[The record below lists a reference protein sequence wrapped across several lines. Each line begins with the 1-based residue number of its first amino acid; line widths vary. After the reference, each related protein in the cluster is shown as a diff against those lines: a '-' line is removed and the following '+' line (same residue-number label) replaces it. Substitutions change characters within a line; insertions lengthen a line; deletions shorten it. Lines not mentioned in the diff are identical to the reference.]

1 MQTRSSSKFIS
12 ESSSNPISI
21 NSKHRNQRHSKPRV
35 EPFSIPIVTMADN
48 RTMEEML
55 QAPTEGYGDAVV
67 NEISR
72 FTQKFE
78 ETFGE
83 AWKRFKE
90 MLRQCPHHRFLELH
104 QIDTFYN
111 GLNEHEKDSLNV
123 TAGENLL
130 RKTPQDALT
139 IIENKSKVRYS
150 QNKPVAFKVSTTSR
164 GNSSSTDARIDK
176 LTDTISNLVET
187 FNKKMT
193 TLAMVKAVEE
203 TCVIYGGAHPFM
215 IALLPIAIFQVLA
228 RLRNQGNNQGNYQ
241 NRGSNF
247 NQGNNQNQGRGN
259 NFNKGPTYQAPTH
272 QPQVA
277 TPSDFQAYMMANK
290 AVMKNMQTQMTSL
303 TTSNIELKKMF
314 GQFMKMNTASSSGT
328 GSLPSNIVPN
338 PREDFK
344 AITTRSGVTLAGPL
358 APLPPSKEPSLA
370 STFSTPISFPKMPE
384 VTKDTL
390 KLTIPYPSRAN
401 KQKLREKD
409 DNLDLKF
416 VKIFRNLHFEL
427 SFADALFHMP
437 KFALMFKS
445 LLNNKEKLFD
455 LATTSMNKNCSA
467 VILKKLP
474 EKLGDQGKFL
484 ISCDFPELDKCLAL
498 ADLGAS
504 INLMPLSICRKLSLP
519 ELSST
524 QMILEL
530 ADRSTTRPAGKIV
543 IEVYRTPCP
552 IKGILSFDQKKN
564 ITQISSFSHNLK
576 IQSKMEQPNLTVAK
590 IPILDTRKFKQWKF
604 KIQQYLQN
612 EHYALWEVIEFGD
625 SCKVPQ
631 EASGTG
637 SASEGSAKKGR
648 IVAVT
653 SKDMQKRRNDVK
665 ARTTLLLALPDEH
678 QLRFSKYKTAEE
690 LWAAILK
697 TFGGNEATKKTK
709 KNQLKQQY
717 GNFKAEGKETLEQTF
732 NRLQVIVSH
741 LEFMD
746 VEIEQDD
753 LNQKFLN
760 SLAPEWLMYTI
771 VWRNRSDLDTMTK
784 NSSGKEE
791 VSTASFPTASTQI
804 KYEEIN
810 QIDEDDIEE
819 MDINWNMTPLSMRAD
834 RFWKKTGKKIAIQGT
849 DVAGFNKSKVEC
861 FNCHKMGHFTRECRA
876 PRSQDKGRRENFKQG
891 SKTEEQ
897 APKALMAID
906 EKNTDSLNT
915 KITKLSKK
923 LSDTK
928 TTLYHY
934 KLGLSQVEARLVEFK
949 NQEIKFCKKI
959 RGLEFNV
966 ECKNDRIKRLTKEL
980 EELKKGKEE
989 QGGTQIQCCSP
1000 PPAQVYS
1007 PSKRDMSWTG
1017 LPEFVDD
1024 TITDYS
1030 RPSPSIESNSNDLQS
1045 SNSFV
1050 SENEESSSSISSK
1063 HVITFVKAADSPTVI
1078 KTNKDETVRKS
1089 SIKYAEM
1096 YRKTSKSSNVR
1107 GNQRNWNNLKS
1118 QQLGENVLMK
1128 NKACF
1133 KCGHFDHLAYD
1144 CGVCVE
1150 QRKTWA
1156 KNNYTHKSRS
1166 PRTVFHKTGKTPMRT
1181 NRQNMNV
1188 AQPIRT
1194 SFAKPAHSYIRRP
1207 FQRTSA
1213 VRTQFRVPRVSNVNT
1228 KFTTVNK
1235 KFPTVAKAS
1244 ADESILWHRRLGHLN
1259 FKTMN
1264 KLVRHNLFRGLPSK
1278 CFENN
1283 HTYVACLEGKQH
1295 KASCKTKLVNSVT
1308 KPIHTLHIDLFGPTF
1323 DETSGILRN
1332 FITEIE
1338 NLKELKI
1345 KREFSNART
1354 PQQNEVAERRNRTLI
1369 EAARTML
1376 ADAKLPVTFWAEA
1389 VNTACYVQNRVLVNK
1404 SQNKTP
1410 YELFNGRTPAI
1421 GFLKPFGC
1429 HVMILNTL
1437 DHLGKFDAKG
1447 DEGYFIGYSM
1457 SNKAFRLHEVHMESS
1472 TSNAQD
1478 ACNADAL
1485 ESNGISNPT
1494 ATSTNP
1500 PVDHMET
1507 LTVETLIPTVSS
1519 PVPTAC
1525 LDDSLEPSSDT
1536 RLISKR
1542 VTSQDDTPSLDNIL
1556 NLSNRFEDILRV
1568 TTNTDDTHRVEAD
1581 LGNMENNISASP
1593 TPTFR
1598 IHKDHPKSQN
1608 VWILVDCPDGVRPI
1622 ETKWVLKNKKDERGI
1637 VIRNKARLV
1646 AQGHTQE
1653 EGIDYEE
1660 VFAPVARTEA
1670 IRLFLVYASF
1680 MGFTVYQMN
1689 VKSAFLYGTIDGE
1702 VYVMQPPRFQ
1712 DLKFLA
1718 RVYKVEKAM
1727 YGLHQ
1732 APRAWYGTLSKY
1744 LLTNGFQRGIIDQT
1758 LFIRRHRGDFI
1769 LVQVYVDDI
1778 IFGSSNPQLCR
1789 EFEALMHEKFQMN
1802 VMGELNFFLGLQVL
1816 QKNDGIFLSQD
1827 KYVGDILKK
1836 FGYSDVRSANT
1847 PMDKENPWGKDETG
1861 KDVDLHLY
1869 RSMIGSLMY
1878 LTASR
1883 PYIMFAV
1890 CDCARHQV
1898 TPKECHLHAVKR
1910 IFRYLK
1916 IVDFVKASHIRYAL
1930 TINPTVY
1937 VSHIQQFWSTARI
1950 ETTDEGTNI
1959 LATVDGKLRT
1969 ISESSIRRNLKL
1981 NDEEGISTL
1990 PDVELFEN
1998 LALMGYNILP
2008 NQKFTF
2014 RKTVPLFD
2022 SMRVHSGE
2030 GSGTLTEPHHTPSP
2044 EAQQSPHT
2052 TPSSPS
2058 LPPATT
2064 ETILTSTPTKIP
2076 TLKQY
2081 SKRARI
2087 AQSSALPT
2095 ATDEPASP
2103 LGDDSQGEA
2112 FPTVSGFDARQDK
2125 ENIIKTSALPHD
2137 STPRVT
2143 FLAADEGN
2151 LEISNLKARI
2161 KMLEDKDGG
2170 GAEPSGED
2178 APIKGRILEI
2188 GRKQVVQV
2196 VSVPPTAE
2204 VSTVGIPTGSVM
2216 VHTASPIFTTASVV
2230 TPYSRRKA
2238 REDQRMDE
2246 QIARDAEIARI
2257 HAEEEL
2263 HMLIDGL
2270 DRNNETIAKY
2280 LQEYEQFATDL
2291 SIGEKIDMINELVKY
2306 QDHYAKVL
2314 KYQSQQRKPLS
2325 KKQQREFY
2333 MSVLKSHSGWKTKH
2347 FKGMSLKEIR
2357 EKFIPVW
2364 KHIED
2369 FVPMASKEEGE
2380 RFKRKGLRLEQDS
2393 AKKVKT
2399 TEDVF
2404 EKDLKEMMQLVP
2416 VEEVYVEA
2424 LQHFDREDL
2433 TQLWTL
2439 VKETLSIRQ
2448 ATNVYGEELTLRVD
2462 DEAITFK
2469 VGQTAKYSYNDAE
2482 SINRIDVID
2491 VACEEY
2497 VQEVLG
2503 FSIKSK
2509 SGNPTL
2515 ISNHIIALSS
2525 PSLTPFEGGDFIL
2538 EEIETCLTS
2547 KSIPPRID
2555 DTDFDL
2561 KGDIHLLEELLN
2573 KDPSSSPL
2581 PLKELNVEEIKIVK
2595 SSIDEPL
2602 ELKLKELLSHLEYA
2616 FLEGIDKLPVI
2627 ISKELKDE
2635 EISALLKVLKSH
2647 KQEIAWKIFDIK
2659 GIDPY
2664 FCTHKILMEDDFKAT
2679 VQHQRRVNPKIHE
2692 VIKKEVIKLLDAG
2705 LIYPISDS
2713 PWVSPVHC
2721 VPKKGGMTVV
2731 ENEDNELI
2739 PTRYFQIPIDPQ
2751 DQEKTTFTCPYGTFS
2766 YRRMPFGL
2774 CNALGTFQRQ
2784 MLQRCEDT
2792 NLVLNWEKC
2801 HFMVK
2806 EGIVLDHKISK
2817 SGIEVNRAKVDVIAK
2832 LPHPT
2837 FVKGKISQRNEIP
2850 QNAFQVCEIFDI
2862 LGIDFM
2868 GPFPSFRGNKYIL
2881 VVIDYLSKWVEAKA
2895 LPTNDSR
2902 VVKFLKS
2909 LFARFGTPRDIIS
2922 DRGTHF
2928 CNDQFAK
2935 VMLKYGVTRRLSIVY
2950 HPQTSGQLEAS
2961 NHGLKRIL
2969 ERTVGENRASWSD
2982 KLDDA
2987 LWAFRTAF
2995 KTPIGCTPYKLVYG
3009 KDCHLPIELDKA
3021 YWALKHSNFD
3031 LKTAGDHQKV

>member
-653 SKDMQKRRNDVK
+653 SNDVK

-906 EKNTDSLNT
+906 E
-915 KITKLSKK
+915 
-923 LSDTK
+923 
-928 TTLYHY
+928 
-934 KLGLSQVEARLVEFK
+934 
-949 NQEIKFCKKI
+949 
-959 RGLEFNV
+959 
-966 ECKNDRIKRLTKEL
+966 
-980 EELKKGKEE
+980 
-989 QGGTQIQCCSP
+989 IQCCSP

-1525 LDDSLEPSSDT
+1525 LDDSLEPS
-1536 RLISKR
+1536 R
-1542 VTSQDDTPSLDNIL
+1542 
-1556 NLSNRFEDILRV
+1556 
-1568 TTNTDDTHRVEAD
+1568 
-1581 LGNMENNISASP
+1581 NMENNISASP

-1712 DLKFLA
+1712 DLK
-1718 RVYKVEKAM
+1718 
-1727 YGLHQ
+1727 
-1732 APRAWYGTLSKY
+1732 
-1744 LLTNGFQRGIIDQT
+1744 
-1758 LFIRRHRGDFI
+1758 
-1769 LVQVYVDDI
+1769 
-1778 IFGSSNPQLCR
+1778 

-2774 CNALGTFQRQ
+2774 CNALGTFQRC
-2784 MLQRCEDT
+2784 MMAIFHDMIEKTMEDE
-2792 NLVLNWEKC
+2792 LEK
-2801 HFMVK
+2801 K
-2806 EGIVLDHKISK
+2806 EIT
-2817 SGIEVNRAKVDVIAK
+2817 E
-2832 LPHPT
+2832 T
-2837 FVKGKISQRNEIP
+2837 FPLET
-2850 QNAFQVCEIFDI
+2850 
-2862 LGIDFM
+2862 LGIIAFCSDSST
-2868 GPFPSFRGNKYIL
+2868 PWAKKPLISSRLAI
-2881 VVIDYLSKWVEAKA
+2881 IDPPGDIMV
-2895 LPTNDSR
+2895 PTSQL
-2902 VVKFLKS
+2902 KKS
-2909 LFARFGTPRDIIS
+2909 LIPVFIGLLFTEMPMTWS
-2922 DRGTHF
+2922 H
-2928 CNDQFAK
+2928 
-2935 VMLKYGVTRRLSIVY
+2935 GVT
-2950 HPQTSGQLEAS
+2950 
-2961 NHGLKRIL
+2961 
-2969 ERTVGENRASWSD
+2969 
-2982 KLDDA
+2982 
-2987 LWAFRTAF
+2987 
-2995 KTPIGCTPYKLVYG
+2995 LVNV
-3009 KDCHLPIELDKA
+3009 KA
-3021 YWALKHSNFD
+3021 KYFN
-3031 LKTAGDHQKV
+3031 